1 MTLCYARTE
10 FHFTVDLPYDSAA
23 PLFGALAEQKW
34 APDFKPVFLY
44 PDPPADQEGMVF
56 RVAHPGHS
64 SIWVNTVFDLAAGRV
79 QYVYMLADLLV
90 TRIDIHITRQ
100 GESQTGVQVAYERTA
115 LRPAANRRLQELA
128 GKDAAAGPEW
138 QTALNSYAAKAAP
151 LSRLTI
157 AKLLTRARFPATLL
171 ETYCF
176 SRL

>member
-56 RVAHPGHS
+56 RVAHSGHS
-64 SIWVNTVFDLAAGRV
+64 SIW
-79 QYVYMLADLLV
+79 
-90 TRIDIHITRQ
+90 RQ

-128 GKDAAAGPEW
+128 GKDAVAGPEW
-138 QTALNSYAAKAAP
+138 QTALNSYAARQP
-151 LSRLTI
+151 R
-157 AKLLTRARFPATLL
+157 
-171 ETYCF
+171 
-176 SRL
+176 